1 MITNTYSNHVKK
13 IKKNLPFL
21 SSFEG
26 RRKQETN
33 PLWYYEFF
41 SYHMRGL
48 MAKKI
53 NKHVVIQPLTN
64 LFREML
70 TVTGKFSLK
79 IIYYEV

>member
-1 MITNTYSNHVKK
+1 MN
-13 IKKNLPFL
+13 
-21 SSFEG
+21 
-26 RRKQETN
+26 
-33 PLWYYEFF
+33 FF
-41 SYHMRGL
+41 SYHMTGL

-70 TVTGKFSLK
+70 TVTRKFSLK